1 VSATLTPLPGD
12 PVSLKRVATRYESVA
27 QAILRAAGRLDALS
41 QDDSVGK
48 AVGGLRKDAHGTSG
62 DIRKAQPRYHET
74 ASALVEFAVRLTD
87 AQSKANNAIASA
99 ESQQGQLST
108 LNRVKQS
115 REEDRLTAMMNQS
128 GQDELDTIN
137 REIRQLE
144 SQIGQV
150 EHDVSRAVASY
161 STAVEERER
170 AIQAAIARVTP
181 VLHELD
187 DRARDYV
194 RAAAEAVE
202 DFVATVAEWVDKI
215 LLPILKTIVSIVEA
229 LVQVIV
235 VLAFVLLLI
244 AILAAF
250 VVSPLVLFGLAA
262 LAFIAVLV
270 AAYVAYVIVKEATSP
285 TPQIIEFPLPK
296 YEDGSNDSNVNSGA
310 RSNYENALAEDAYLD
325 SMGGSDNT
333 YIEVVKV
340 VGDDGVT
347 RWRVILPSTQDW
359 EWMNG
364 ALDGHWDPKGDRHG
378 VNDLGSNIALMAA
391 PEVQAAYER
400 AVRQAMVDAGVQPGD
415 PVMLVGWS
423 QGGILAGKL
432 AADTSDQFNV
442 QAIFVAGAP
451 IDHMNI
457 PPSVSVMSIQHNG
470 DIVPQLDLTA
480 GRNSANW
487 VTIAEDPPTDKPPH
501 NAGSYGETA
510 SKYVEGDSV
519 SPEVAVVRDKQSIF
533 FSKREAVPLLCQF
546 KEKG

>member
-1 VSATLTPLPGD
+1 MSATLTPLPGD
-12 PVSLKRVATRYESVA
+12 PVSLKSVATRYESVA

-41 QDDSVGK
+41 QDNSEGK
-48 AVGGLRKDAHGTSG
+48 AVGRLREDAHGTSG

-74 ASALVEFAVRLTD
+74 ALALVEFAVRLTD

-99 ESQQGQLST
+99 DSQQGQLST

-115 REEDRLTAMMNQS
+115 REEDRLTAIMNRS

-150 EHDVSRAVASY
+150 EHDVSQAVASY
-161 STAVEERER
+161 STAVEDRER
-170 AIQAAIARVTP
+170 AVQAAIARITP

-202 DFVATVAEWVDKI
+202 DFVATVAEWVDKV
-215 LLPILKTIVSIVEA
+215 LLPILQTIVSIVEA
-229 LVQVIV
+229 LVRVIV
-235 VLAFVLLLI
+235 VLAFVLLII
-244 AILAAF
+244 A
-250 VVSPLVLFGLAA
+250 VLAA
-262 LAFIAVLV
+262 LVGPLLLVGLAVLATIAVLI
-270 AAYVAYVIVKEATSP
+270 AAYVTYVIVKEATTP
-285 TPQIIEFPLPK
+285 TPEMIKRLLPRQ
-296 YEDGSNDSNVNSGA
+296 EGGPSGSGVDSSA
-310 RSNYENALAEDAYLD
+310 RTDYENALAEDAFLD
-325 SMGGSDNT
+325 SMGGEEST
-333 YIEVVKV
+333 YVEVVKV

-359 EWMNG
+359 EWMHG
-364 ALDGHWDPKGDRHG
+364 AMEGHWDPRGDG
-378 VNDLGSNIALMAA
+378 GAINDLGSNVALMAA

-400 AVRQAMVDAGVQPGD
+400 AVRRAMVDAGVQPGD

-432 AADTSDQFNV
+432 AADTSDEFNV

-501 NAGSYGETA
+501 NAGSYRETA

-519 SPEVAVVRDKQSIF
+519 TPEVAAVRDKQSIF
-533 FSKREAVPLLCQF
+533 FSKREAVPLLYQF